1 MNPSSAGWIH
11 KFINEFPKK
20 ELIDSYTGQ
29 LPFYETLKNSGFI
42 YGVSVKTLLDV
53 PVSDLKLTQE
63 EYTKINL
70 FHALLYVY
78 HSEKGM
84 YDIPKAIETMVLFY
98 KTIEKGKP
106 GFFQKLSFTK
116 SPSEN
121 LERILAARIQESNT
135 LIKTDAASIFT
146 FALLFGD
153 VLAFQYYLKHPDGLK
168 NYLEAFEETLIQFS
182 IWALQSKQKKN
193 KYDALVIEMVSESAQ
208 YVTHSDDS
216 FSHEIVDQLKERT
229 VLEKQFVLD
238 ICCLA
243 VWDDKKIDATENTFL
258 KEVAFHLGISHE
270 YLAHSIAHIKA
281 FSEANEHKIKL
292 FQYSHPVKQLYKQ
305 STDTVKLLVLR
316 NKKRLLKELN
326 ESGELMVLLGQSTTR
341 DLTRE
346 EKTKVKEQLLDICKT
361 IPSLTIF
368 MLPGGM
374 LLLPLL
380 VKYIP
385 KLLPSAFNENRVDED

>member
-1 MNPSSAGWIH
+1 LM
-11 KFINEFPKK
+11 
-20 ELIDSYTGQ
+20 
-29 LPFYETLKNSGFI
+29 
-42 YGVSVKTLLDV
+42 
-53 PVSDLKLTQE
+53 
-63 EYTKINL
+63 
-70 FHALLYVY
+70 
-78 HSEKGM
+78 
-84 YDIPKAIETMVLFY
+84 
-98 KTIEKGKP
+98 
-106 GFFQKLSFTK
+106 
-116 SPSEN
+116 
-121 LERILAARIQESNT
+121 
-135 LIKTDAASIFT
+135 
-146 FALLFGD
+146 FGD

-208 YVTHSDDS
+208 YVTHSDDT